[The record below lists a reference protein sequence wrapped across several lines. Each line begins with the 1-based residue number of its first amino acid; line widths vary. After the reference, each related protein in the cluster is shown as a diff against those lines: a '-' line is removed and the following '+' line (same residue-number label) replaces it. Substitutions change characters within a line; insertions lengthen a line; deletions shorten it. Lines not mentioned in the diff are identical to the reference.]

1 MLVLCIA
8 CIAYEEFISSKLK
21 WLYILG
27 SCTHSIKLSKEINF
41 VWILKQGVKNYLI
54 FLNLIFLGRK
64 ICLCKHSCSIFDF
77 VQCYSI
83 WQLNKH
89 IKLNWITQILKQYNW
104 GFKILNFWHVFEL
117 SHSTWVKIVFKSH
130 ITFLKNDIIP
140 M

>member
-89 IKLNWITQILKQYNW
+89 IKLNWITQILKQYDEKLRLQDPEFLACFW
-104 GFKILNFWHVFEL
+104 VESLNL
-117 SHSTWVKIVFKSH
+117 SENSF
-130 ITFLKNDIIP
+130 
-140 M
+140 

>member
-89 IKLNWITQILKQYNW
+89 IKLNWITQILKQYNEKLRLPDPEFLARFW
-104 GFKILNFWHVFEL
+104 VESLNL
-117 SHSTWVKIVFKSH
+117 SENSF
-130 ITFLKNDIIP
+130 
-140 M
+140 